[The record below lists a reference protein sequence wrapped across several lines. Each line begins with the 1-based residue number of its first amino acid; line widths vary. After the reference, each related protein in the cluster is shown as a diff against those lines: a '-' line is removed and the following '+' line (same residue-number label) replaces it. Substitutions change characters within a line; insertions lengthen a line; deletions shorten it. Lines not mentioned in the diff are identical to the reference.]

1 MSYETISI
9 SVDAELK
16 MKAGKILNDLGLDL
30 ETAITMFLQSV
41 VRCGGMPFD
50 TEEAEQEEEEE
61 KEKEEPNA
69 ETRAALGEYRAMKEH
84 PELYRRYDSVNDAVS
99 DVLSGE

>member
-30 ETAITMFLQSV
+30 ETAITMFLRSV
-41 VRCGGMPFD
+41 ERCGGMPFD
-50 TEEAEQEEEEE
+50 TEEAEQE
-61 KEKEEPNA
+61 KEEPNA
-69 ETRAALGEYRAMKEH
+69 EASAAPWEYRAIGDEGA
-84 PELYRRYDSVNDAVS
+84 S
-99 DVLSGE
+99 

>member
-1 MSYETISI
+1 MSYTTISI

-50 TEEAEQEEEEE
+50 TEEAEQE
-61 KEKEEPNA
+61 KEEPNA
-69 ETRAALGEYRAMKEH
+69 EASAAPWEYRAIGDEGA
-84 PELYRRYDSVNDAVS
+84 S
-99 DVLSGE
+99 

>member
-16 MKAGKILNDLGLDL
+16 TKAGKILNDLGLDL
-30 ETAITMFLQSV
+30 ETAMTMFLRSI

-50 TEEAEQEEEEE
+50 TEEAE

-69 ETRAALGEYRAMKEH
+69 ETRAAPWEYRAIGDEGA
-84 PELYRRYDSVNDAVS
+84 S
-99 DVLSGE
+99 

>member
-9 SVDAELK
+9 SVEADLKRDAER
-16 MKAGKILNDLGLDL
+16 ILSALGLDL
-30 ETAITMFLQSV
+30 ETAITMCLQSV

-61 KEKEEPNA
+61 VPNA
-69 ETRAALGEYRAMKEH
+69 ETRAALG
-84 PELYRRYDSVNDAVS
+84 
-99 DVLSGE
+99 GTG

>member
-50 TEEAEQEEEEE
+50 TEEAEQGN
-61 KEKEEPNA
+61 EEPNA
-69 ETRAALGEYRAMKEH
+69 EASAAPWEYRAIGDEGA
-84 PELYRRYDSVNDAVS
+84 S
-99 DVLSGE
+99 

>member
-16 MKAGKILNDLGLDL
+16 MKAGKILNALGLDL
-30 ETAITMFLQSV
+30 ETAITMFLRSV
-41 VRCGGMPFD
+41 ERCSGMPFD
-50 TEEAEQEEEEE
+50 TEEAE

-69 ETRAALGEYRAMKEH
+69 ETRAALGECRAMKEH
-84 PELYRRYDSVNDAVS
+84 HDLCRRYDSINDAVS

>member
-16 MKAGKILNDLGLDL
+16 TKAGKILNDLGLDL
-30 ETAITMFLQSV
+30 ETAITMFLRSI

-50 TEEAEQEEEEE
+50 TEEAE
-61 KEKEEPNA
+61 KEKQEPNA
-69 ETRAALGEYRAMKEH
+69 ETRAALGECWAMKEP
-84 PELYRRYDSVNDAVS
+84 PELYRHYDSVNDAVS

>member
-9 SVDAELK
+9 SVEADLKRDAER
-16 MKAGKILNDLGLDL
+16 ILSALGLDL

-50 TEEAEQEEEEE
+50 TEEAEQE
-61 KEKEEPNA
+61 KGS
-69 ETRAALGEYRAMKEH
+69 RM
-84 PELYRRYDSVNDAVS
+84 RRPARHLMS
-99 DVLSGE
+99 DLE

>member
-9 SVDAELK
+9 SVDSELK
-16 MKAGKILNDLGLDL
+16 MKAGKILNALGLDL
-30 ETAITMFLQSV
+30 ETAITMFLRSV
-41 VRCGGMPFD
+41 ERCGGMPFD
-50 TEEAEQEEEEE
+50 TEEAE

-69 ETRAALGEYRAMKEH
+69 ETRAALGECRAMKEH
-84 PELYRRYDSVNDAVS
+84 PELYRHYDSVNDAVS

>member
-9 SVDAELK
+9 SVDAELR

-50 TEEAEQEEEEE
+50 TKEVPNE
-61 KEKEEPNA
+61 K
-69 ETRAALGEYRAMKEH
+69 TRAELDEYPAMKEH
-84 PELYRRYDSVNDAVS
+84 PELYRRYGSIEEAVS
-99 DVLSGE
+99 DALAGE

>member
-16 MKAGKILNDLGLDL
+16 MKAGKILNDLDLDL

-50 TEEAEQEEEEE
+50 TEEAEQE
-61 KEKEEPNA
+61 KEEPNA
-69 ETRAALGEYRAMKEH
+69 EASAAPWEYRAIGDEGA
-84 PELYRRYDSVNDAVS
+84 S
-99 DVLSGE
+99 

>member
-16 MKAGKILNDLGLDL
+16 MKAGKILNALGLDL
-30 ETAITMFLQSV
+30 ETAITMFLRSV
-41 VRCGGMPFD
+41 ERCGGMPFD
-50 TEEAEQEEEEE
+50 TEEAEQEEEE
-61 KEKEEPNA
+61 EKEEPNA

-84 PELYRRYDSVNDAVS
+84 PELYRHYDSVNDAVS

>member
-16 MKAGKILNDLGLDL
+16 MKPGKILNDLGLDL

-50 TEEAEQEEEEE
+50 TEEAEQE
-61 KEKEEPNA
+61 KEEPNA
-69 ETRAALGEYRAMKEH
+69 EASAAPWEYRAIGDEGA
-84 PELYRRYDSVNDAVS
+84 S
-99 DVLSGE
+99 